1 MKPKTFITI
10 AIASLAA
17 PLAAQT
23 AAAKPAAASAEL
35 LAQLDDAAGKLQ
47 QLTTAIPQDKFTWRP
62 GTGVRSVSEVYQ
74 HVLGTNAEILAAAAG
89 KPTTG
94 MSEDGDVAQTDHAQ
108 IATQLKSSFG
118 QIHALLAA
126 SSDADLNKPITMYG
140 RQTTLRD
147 AFLEAVVH
155 AHEHLG
161 QLIAYARVNGIVP
174 PWSMP
179 QNR

>member
-1 MKPKTFITI
+1 MKSTTLITI

-17 PLAAQT
+17 PLAAQN
-23 AAAKPAAASAEL
+23 AAKPGASAEL

-74 HVLGTNAEILAAAAG
+74 HVIGTNNEIIASVSG

-94 MSEDGDVAQTDHAQ
+94 ISEDGDVAMTDRAQ
-108 IATQLKSSFG
+108 IATQLKNSFG
-118 QIHALLAA
+118 PIRALLQA
-126 SSDADLNKPITMYG
+126 SSDADLGKPITMYG